1 MKILIIGSKG
11 RLGKTLMNIFPEAT
25 GIDIGDNILEEELEK
40 AGITF
45 LAVPLKVTLD
55 IINKH
60 TDYRT
65 FVDLTSV
72 KSPMKKYSGKII
84 SIHPMFGPS
93 SYKTNKDILFINDIS
108 SVNSIKT
115 VSGLFEKY
123 NIIPLTADQHDN
135 LMGELLVKPY
145 ILSYIC
151 DGKQSPI
158 ETSSHKKLLEL
169 LSIKDDENQEIM
181 LDTIILNCNTRKI
194 IDEMQERLDYL
205 KKLIGNR

>member
-11 RLGKTLMNIFPEAT
+11 RLGKTLMDIFPEAT
-25 GIDIGDNILEEELEK
+25 GIDLNDNTLGEELEK
-40 AGITF
+40 AEIAF
-45 LAVPLKVTLD
+45 LAVPLNVTLD
-55 IINKH
+55 IINKYPE
-60 TDYRT
+60 YRT

-123 NIIPLTADQHDN
+123 NIISLTADQHDE
-135 LMGELLVKPY
+135 LMGELLIKPY

-151 DGKQSPI
+151 DGGESNI
-158 ETSSHKKLLEL
+158 ETNSHKKLLEL
-169 LSIKDDENQEIM
+169 LSIKDNENKEIM
-181 LDTIILNCNTRKI
+181 LDTIICNENTKKI
-194 IDEMQERLDYL
+194 IDEMEKRLKYI

>member
-1 MKILIIGSKG
+1 MLI
-11 RLGKTLMNIFPEAT
+11 IFPEAT
-25 GIDIGDNILEEELEK
+25 GIDIGDNILEEELKNAE
-40 AGITF
+40 ITF

-60 TDYRT
+60 SDYRT

-93 SYKTNKDILFINDIS
+93 SYKTNKEILFINDIS

-123 NIIPLTADQHDN
+123 NIIPLTADQHDE
-135 LMGELLVKPY
+135 LMGELLIKPY

-151 DGKQSPI
+151 DGVKSNI
-158 ETSSHKKLLEL
+158 ETNSHKKLLDL

>member
-11 RLGKTLMNIFPEAT
+11 RLGRTLMDIFPEAT
-25 GIDIGDNILEEELEK
+25 GIDIGDNILEEELKNAE
-40 AGITF
+40 ITF

-60 TDYRT
+60 SDYRT

-93 SYKTNKDILFINDIS
+93 SYKTNKEILFINDIS

-123 NIIPLTADQHDN
+123 NIIPLTADQHDE
-135 LMGELLVKPY
+135 LMGELLIKPY

-151 DGKQSPI
+151 DGVKSNI
-158 ETSSHKKLLEL
+158 ETNSHKKLLDL
-169 LSIKDDENQEIM
+169 LSIRENENLKIM
-181 LDTIILNCNTRKI
+181 LDTIIYNSNAEKI
-194 IDEMQERLDYL
+194 IDKMEVRLEEL
-205 KKLIGNR
+205 KKLICNR